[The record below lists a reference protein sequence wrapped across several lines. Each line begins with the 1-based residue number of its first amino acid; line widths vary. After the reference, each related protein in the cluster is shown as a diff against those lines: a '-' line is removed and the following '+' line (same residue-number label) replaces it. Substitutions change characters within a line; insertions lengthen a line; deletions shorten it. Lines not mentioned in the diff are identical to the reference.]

1 MEIEVFK
8 ILMPCFLTM
17 PPQDGSLPTTSF
29 FNHRW
34 GEVLLLL
41 LFFMEDDNGMS
52 EGLLQD
58 PLPSCNIIL
67 LSHLCFRNSGRKP
80 KNVSWLRKESSNY
93 TPIPKFKLSRDS
105 PLLICVGVQGNLW
118 EEGVFRPGN
127 RVGAFGWPMAHNKVL
142 APVIFC
148 TIMVQQFLTMKA
160 DSREKDR

>member
-67 LSHLCFRNSGRKP
+67 LSHLVSEIQAENLKMSADLERSHQITHQFQNS
-80 KNVSWLRKESSNY
+80 SSAE
-93 TPIPKFKLSRDS
+93 T
-105 PLLICVGVQGNLW
+105 
-118 EEGVFRPGN
+118 
-127 RVGAFGWPMAHNKVL
+127 AH
-142 APVIFC
+142 C
-148 TIMVQQFLTMKA
+148 
-160 DSREKDR
+160 